1 MAAVF
6 TFLLGAIIAGVN
18 AKITEKLARRK
29 TNAVVGFSLAR
40 QAIDLLYLALVYFI
54 SKRMD
59 IAPVPALL
67 GAAAGLTIP
76 MIVFA
81 VRSAN
86 RLRKKGDDSEWENR
100 QK

>member
-6 TFLLGAIIAGVN
+6 TFLLGAMIAGLN
-18 AKITEKLARRK
+18 AKITEKLARRE

-54 SKRMD
+54 SKRMNL
-59 IAPVPALL
+59 ALVPALA

-86 RLRKKGDDSEWENR
+86 RLKKKGDDSEWENR